1 MTLTPRSRPAH
12 SSPPVASLLA
22 TVGLVGGFA
31 IGQATGRRDLAAVV
45 FGLAG
50 ALAARDWAR
59 TSGGRAAALLTA
71 GYVGGMGASHPLAHR
86 TGPWPAVGIVTAA
99 VVTASEVVGRR

>member
-1 MTLTPRSRPAH
+1 MTLTRRSRPAQ

-22 TVGLVGGFA
+22 ATGRVGGFA
-31 IGQATGRRDLAAVV
+31 VGQATGRRDLAAALFGVV
-45 FGLAG
+45 G

-59 TSGGRAAALLTA
+59 TSGARAAALLTA
-71 GYVGGMGASHPLAHR
+71 GYVGGMGVSHPLAHR

-99 VVTASEVVGRR
+99 VVTASEVVRRR